1 MYDSGE
7 TLHMQLKVLQWNN
20 KMTVN
25 FHIKNS
31 VDGNDSFIYNLI
43 QERYSMLS
51 QPAKFF
57 VLIMTSST
65 VFLVILLHIENLKI
79 IFCLFKNGFY
89 YMFYDTVFQ

>member
-31 VDGNDSFIYNLI
+31 VDGDNSFIYNLI

-57 VLIMTSST
+57 VLIMTSRT
-65 VFLVILLHIENLKI
+65 VFLVIFLHIENLKM
-79 IFCLFKNGFY
+79 IFCLFKHGFY
-89 YMFYDTVFQ
+89 YMFYNTVFQ